1 LSVNRN
7 LLSGFDDVDMAQHL
21 IAELHDDLR
30 GRVARLHMLTDL
42 SRELGMRG
50 AMLPGGTIT
59 YRAWNEARS
68 SFING
73 HFVATVLL
81 CQGLMEHLLASELE
95 MRLDPVPVPGKAT
108 GKTIRKLSRESG
120 VITAEEDQELELL
133 ASLRNPLTHYRGAN
147 DPEHIDQQAMQQRS
161 ASDAIL
167 ERDAVFAVTL
177 ALRMLAK
184 PPFRL

>member
-1 LSVNRN
+1 VDRN

-42 SRELGMRG
+42 SRELGMQG

-59 YRAWNEARS
+59 YRAWTEARS

-81 CQGLMEHLLASELE
+81 SQGLMEHLLASELE
-95 MRLDPVPVPGKAT
+95 MRLDPVLVPPKAT
-108 GKTIRKLSRESG
+108 GKAIRKLSRDSG
-120 VITAEEDQELELL
+120 VITADEDRELERL

-147 DPEHIDQQAMQQRS
+147 DPQHIDQQAMQQRTHS
-161 ASDAIL
+161 ESIL

-184 PPFRL
+184 PAFRL

>member
-1 LSVNRN
+1 MAKN

-21 IAELHDDLR
+21 FAELHDDLH

-42 SRELGMRG
+42 SRELSMQG

-59 YRAWNEARS
+59 YRAWTEARS

-95 MRLDPVPVPGKAT
+95 MRLDPVPVSGKAT
-108 GKTIRKLSRESG
+108 GKTIRRLSRESG
-120 VITAEEDQELELL
+120 VITAEEDQELERL